1 MIQPAGFSYAIP
13 NRAAELLNG
22 SLNGMNFRLEAY
34 V

>member
-1 MIQPAGFSYAIP
+1 VLLPGFGFLVP

-22 SLNGMNFRLEAY
+22 SLNGMPFRLEAY